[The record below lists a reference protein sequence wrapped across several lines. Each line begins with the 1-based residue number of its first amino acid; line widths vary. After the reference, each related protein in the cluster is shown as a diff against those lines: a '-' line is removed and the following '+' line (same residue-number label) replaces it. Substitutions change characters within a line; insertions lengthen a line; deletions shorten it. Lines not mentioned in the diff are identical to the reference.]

1 VGSSLTTTIQGR
13 ISGFFAMN
21 ADIELRIL
29 SLLRARY
36 FDHEVASI
44 IEQEFPHLNEFDIE
58 DLPVRIKKIKQVI

>member
-1 VGSSLTTTIQGR
+1 MGAGR
-13 ISGFFAMN
+13 GMN

-44 IEQEFPHLNEFDIE
+44 VEVEYPQLNEYDVE
-58 DLPVRIKKIKQVI
+58 DLPKHIDRIKRSL

>member
-1 VGSSLTTTIQGR
+1 
-13 ISGFFAMN
+13 MN

-44 IEQEFPHLNEFDIE
+44 IEQEYPHLDEFDIE
-58 DLPVRIKKIKQVI
+58 DLPIHIKRIGATL

>member
-1 VGSSLTTTIQGR
+1 MGAGR
-13 ISGFFAMN
+13 GMN

-44 IEQEFPHLNEFDIE
+44 VEVEYPQLNEYDVE
-58 DLPVRIKKIKQVI
+58 GLPKHIDRIKRSL

>member
-1 VGSSLTTTIQGR
+1 MGAGR
-13 ISGFFAMN
+13 GMN

-44 IEQEFPHLNEFDIE
+44 IEVEYPQLNEYDVE
-58 DLPVRIKKIKQVI
+58 DLPKHIDRIKGSL

>member
-1 VGSSLTTTIQGR
+1 
-13 ISGFFAMN
+13 MN

-58 DLPVRIKKIKQVI
+58 DLPARIKRIGAML

>member
-1 VGSSLTTTIQGR
+1 MGAGR
-13 ISGFFAMN
+13 GMN

-44 IEQEFPHLNEFDIE
+44 IEVEYPQLNEYDVE
-58 DLPVRIKKIKQVI
+58 DLPKHIDRIKRSL

>member
-1 VGSSLTTTIQGR
+1 MSP
-13 ISGFFAMN
+13 A
-21 ADIELRIL
+21 IELRIL
-29 SLLRARY
+29 CLLRARY

>member
-1 VGSSLTTTIQGR
+1 
-13 ISGFFAMN
+13 MN
-21 ADIELRIL
+21 ADIEIRIL